1 MSRIRETI
9 YLDKNNA
16 IDLILLADGVAVD
29 LSSVTR
35 MILRDV
41 GCEWEVDSATSAVAF
56 DWSAGGGVLSL
67 RLGDETIPPG
77 AYNCWLIVIDPTNTD
92 GIVWEEQLRLT
103 VIAVCT
109 VTP

>member
-1 MSRIRETI
+1 MRGIRETI
-9 YLDKNNA
+9 YLGKNNA
-16 IDLILLADGVAVD
+16 IDLQLQADGAAVD

-41 GCEWEVDSATSAVAF
+41 GCLWEVDSTTSAGAF
-56 DWSAGGGVLSL
+56 DWSAGGGALSL

-77 AYNCWLIVIDPTNTD
+77 TYNCWLIVIDPTNTD
-92 GIVWEEQLRLT
+92 GIVWEEQIRLT

>member
-9 YLDKNNA
+9 YLGKNNA
-16 IDLILLADGVAVD
+16 IDLILQADGVAVN

-41 GCEWEVDSATSAVAF
+41 GCLWEVDSTTSAGAF
-56 DWSAGGGVLSL
+56 DWSAGGGALSP

-77 AYNCWLIVIDPTNTD
+77 TYNCWLIVFDPTNTD